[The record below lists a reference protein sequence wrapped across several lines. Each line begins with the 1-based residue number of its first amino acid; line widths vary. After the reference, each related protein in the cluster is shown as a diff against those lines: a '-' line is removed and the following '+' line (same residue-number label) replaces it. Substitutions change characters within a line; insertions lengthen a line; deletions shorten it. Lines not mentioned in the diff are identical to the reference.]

1 MYSGFITR
9 KRVVHRIGI
18 HQKFNTA
25 AYRVVQPYLRAESFP
40 TIRQINHFEGLNGP
54 DGLKVKSPGL
64 NEPNHLYDPIN
75 DTGEV
80 PSNIVN
86 HYEQL
91 VDALKKTDLIRA
103 AFEASW
109 LAHYVCD
116 GLTPGH
122 HFPLEEEINK
132 LRQES
137 SKTVK
142 TSFADKG
149 FLYDVTLRGTIKKN
163 WALWGRRGLLSTHF
177 NFELGVATTLLVSPI
192 RAKLDPAKLVEAR
205 KMGALE
211 FFKSEARAIA
221 ALDLYADFIDQGWST
236 QLAAAVRNR
245 LAPETAQTIAI
256 IWLLAYLEADLEVA
270 KAAALPLAEQVK
282 A

>member
-9 KRVVHRIGI
+9 KRVVKSIGI
-18 HQKFNTA
+18 HQKFNSA
-25 AYRVVQPYLRAESFP
+25 AFRVMAPYLRAGSFP
-40 TIRQINHFEGLNGP
+40 NIKQINHFEGLNGP
-54 DGLKVKSPGL
+54 DGLKVKSPGV

-80 PSNIVN
+80 PSHITN

-91 VDALKKTDLIRA
+91 VDALKKVDLIRS

-132 LRQES
+132 LRQQS
-137 SKTVK
+137 LKTEK
-142 TSFADKG
+142 TGFADKG
-149 FLYDVTLRGTIKKN
+149 FLYDATLTGTIKKN

-177 NFELGVATTLLVSPI
+177 NFEMGVATTLLLSPI
-192 RAKLDPAKLVEAR
+192 RAQLDPAKLAAAR
-205 KMGALE
+205 QLGPLE
-211 FFKSEARAIA
+211 FFKQEAREIA
-221 ALDLYADFIDQGWST
+221 ALNLYDQFTHTGWGAKI
-236 QLAAAVRNR
+236 AAAVRNQ
-245 LAPETAQTIAI
+245 LAPATAQAIAI
-256 IWLLAYLEADLEVA
+256 IWLLAYLEADLELA
-270 KAAALPLAEQVK
+270 KAAT
-282 A
+282 